1 MAMPRVGDIKYYFP
15 RIFIVVTCPC
25 LFIASNVFATTNV
38 FSKFLVSLL
47 ESVSLCKAAHI

>member
-38 FSKFLVSLL
+38 FSKFFVGLL
-47 ESVSLCKAAHI
+47 ESVSL